1 MSRSPQVKVRHVPE
15 RSRVEARA
23 DDDRV
28 MGFSQYVVRDGAYV
42 FFHTEVDSAF
52 EGQGIGGR
60 IAAGVME
67 FVRDSGK
74 KILPQCP
81 FIRGYMRKHP
91 DTQDL
96 LAKGATLTP
105 DRG

>member
-1 MSRSPQVKVRHVPE
+1 MNDGPTVKVQHVPE
-15 RSRVEARA
+15 RSRVEART

-28 MGFSQYVVRDGAYV
+28 MGFSQYVVRNGAYV

-60 IAAGVME
+60 IASGVMD
-67 FVRDSGK
+67 FVRDSGGR
-74 KILPQCP
+74 IVPQCP
-81 FIRGYMRKHP
+81 FIRGYMRKHE

-96 LAKGATLTP
+96 LADGASLKQ
-105 DRG
+105 DA